1 MCIRENEYRYEIRL
15 ARPDERLL
23 LREIE
28 DEAGRLFSGL
38 GLVDEALDSSFPLH
52 DLDQLIML
60 GQVWV
65 GAEKDGRPVGMII
78 VSIRETI
85 AYIEEMDV
93 LPAHGRRG
101 LGTCLLAHAC
111 NWARQR
117 RYEAAALSTF
127 TDVPWNGP
135 FYRKNGFRALPAIE
149 WTPWMQTVRDREKRR
164 GLDIDRRVF
173 MQKRFRA
180 SDATTSSAATT

>member
-1 MCIRENEYRYEIRL
+1 MCVRENKYHYEIRL

-38 GLVDEALDSSFPLH
+38 RLVDEALDSSFPLH
-52 DLDQLIML
+52 NLDQLIML

-101 LGTCLLAHAC
+101 LGTRLLAHAC
-111 NWARQR
+111 IWARHRQC
-117 RYEAAALSTF
+117 EAVALSTF
-127 TDVPWNGP
+127 ADVPWNGP
-135 FYRKNGFRALPAIE
+135 FYRKNGFRDVHAIE
-149 WTPWMQTVRDREKRR
+149 WTPWMQAVRDREKRR
-164 GLDIDRRVF
+164 GLDVDRRVF
-173 MQKRFRA
+173 MQKRLSA
-180 SDATTSSAATT
+180 SDATASSAATT